1 MTLST
6 LSAPL
11 QERAGRPSRS
21 DRAEALASELA
32 RSRQL
37 YQLALYRI
45 QVVEQERDL
54 WKAAALHAQ
63 ATPTASPAAGDP
75 HQRWQARCGTC
86 PRDYQLRKDGLVP
99 IHKYR
104 RRSCDGS
111 RRPPAPGT
119 VRPLP
124 DRTTPLIPAA

>member
-1 MTLST
+1 MTLTT
-6 LSAPL
+6 LSAPPMPDC
-11 QERAGRPSRS
+11 AG
-21 DRAEALASELA
+21 RAEALAGELA

-54 WKAAALHAQ
+54 WKATALHAQ
-63 ATPTASPAAGDP
+63 ATSTASPAADDP
-75 HQRWQARCGTC
+75 VRRWQARCGTC

-104 RRSCDGS
+104 RRGCDGS

-119 VRPLP
+119 VRPFP
-124 DRTTPLIPAA
+124 VQGIPHA